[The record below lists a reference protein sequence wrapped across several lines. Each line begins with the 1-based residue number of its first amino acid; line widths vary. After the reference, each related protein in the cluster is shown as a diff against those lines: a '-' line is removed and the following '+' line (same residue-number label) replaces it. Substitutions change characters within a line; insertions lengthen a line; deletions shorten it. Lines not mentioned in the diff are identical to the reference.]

1 MMKRKQLLLGIARNS
16 ILSFFI
22 GNFFQYLSF
31 LLPVERLYENKN
43 MMIFYHP
50 QPFWQFHC
58 LAVPKKKIP
67 SFRKLDLSTNAG
79 CNLIQDIFQSLRKI
93 AMESNLHDYKIMVNG
108 GNYQDVPQIHF
119 HLGSGN
125 VNDKQDFKYTWQ
137 NSNNK
142 AHQKQ
147 YKSAI
152 LYPCPN
158 PQRETHFIITTKDT
172 PFFPKIDFGNQ
183 KHVNSLIDILSL
195 AQITIS
201 ANSFNAYSLIT
212 EIVSDSP
219 DPKLCFHLVS
229 GQRKMD
235 CNCP

>member
-1 MMKRKQLLLGIARNS
+1 
-16 ILSFFI
+16 
-22 GNFFQYLSF
+22 
-31 LLPVERLYENKN
+31 
-43 MMIFYHP
+43 MIFYHP

-93 AMESNLHDYKIMVNG
+93 AVESNLHDYKIMVNG